1 MTDPNEQ
8 QMSIEEQTALE
19 DSNPPDG
26 QGSVS
31 GETDD
36 SRPLEDTNQPAPD
49 PYSNPRLTGKSPA
62 EVQSYVN
69 LLEDTAKEQN
79 RRLSQQPVA
88 PVQPE
93 PEPEGDFFQDP
104 RMVMRQEMD
113 RMMAPIR
120 SEIASMKAGD
130 TAAEAWKETA
140 AMFPDFDTWRPYIDR
155 LIQMQ
160 GITEI
165 TSGTLQS
172 LYYTAKGYASSQGI
186 DVTGAAQRQSTEQGG
201 QPVAPN
207 QGQRMPPPQN
217 RPSNAPLPNQT
228 KPAQTRELTENERR
242 LAREWKMSPAEYI
255 AMQELDDE
263 DVVDYDKDAMREGR
277 TVLP

>member
-1 MTDPNEQ
+1 
-8 QMSIEEQTALE
+8 
-19 DSNPPDG
+19 
-26 QGSVS
+26 
-31 GETDD
+31 
-36 SRPLEDTNQPAPD
+36 
-49 PYSNPRLTGKSPA
+49 
-62 EVQSYVN
+62 
-69 LLEDTAKEQN
+69 
-79 RRLSQQPVA
+79 
-88 PVQPE
+88 
-93 PEPEGDFFQDP
+93 
-104 RMVMRQEMD
+104 
-113 RMMAPIR
+113 MMAPIR

-140 AMFPDFDTWRPYIDR
+140 AMFPDFELWRPYIDR

-186 DVTGAAQRQSTEQGG
+186 DVTGGQPTPAAPVQGG
-201 QPVAPN
+201 NVAPN
-207 QGQRMPPPQN
+207 RTPPPQN
-217 RPSNAPLPNQT
+217 RPSSAPLPNQQ
-228 KPAQTRELTENERR
+228 KPAQVRELTENERR

-263 DVVDYDKDAMREGR
+263 DVVDYDRDAMKEGR

>member
-8 QMSIEEQTALE
+8 SSMDQENQQQLE
-19 DSNPPDG
+19 DSNLPDG
-26 QGSVS
+26 QVS
-31 GETDD
+31 GDGATDD
-36 SRPLEDTNQPAPD
+36 SSPLEGTGQPLD
-49 PYSNPRLTGKSPA
+49 PYSNPRLTGKSPR
-62 EVQSYVN
+62 EVDAYVN

-79 RRLSQQPVA
+79 RRLSEQPVA
-88 PVQPE
+88 PPTPE

-104 RMVMRQEMD
+104 RQVLRQEMD

-120 SEIASMKAGD
+120 QEIASMKAGD
-130 TAAEAWKETA
+130 TAAEAWNEVA
-140 AMFPDFDTWRPYIDR
+140 ALFPDFATWRPYIDR

-172 LYYTAKGYASSQGI
+172 LYYTAKGYAASQGI
-186 DVTGAAQRQSTEQGG
+186 EVGATQGGVNVPPSNQGG
-201 QPVAPN
+201 Q
-207 QGQRMPPPQN
+207 QRPPPPPQN
-217 RPSNAPLPNQT
+217 RPSSAPLPNQQ
-228 KPAQTRELTENERR
+228 KPAQVRELTENERR